1 MPRETS
7 DSATVT
13 RKPDDKV
20 GSSGSLPAGGG
31 HQTAQ
36 QAAITGM
43 GSGGK
48 DETDRKQDMSGGAA
62 GASPP
67 AIGGSSGGHSDQ
79 KASRGPEAS
88 EKVAGGHSRA
98 ERRDGDE

>member
-7 DSATVT
+7 ESGTVT

-20 GSSGSLPAGGG
+20 GSSGSAPAGGG

-36 QAAITGM
+36 QAEITGM

-48 DETDRKQDMSGGAA
+48 DESDRQKDMSGGAA

-79 KASRGPEAS
+79 TASRGPEAG

>member
-1 MPRETS
+1 MARPTS
-7 DSATVT
+7 DSGTVT

-20 GSSGSLPAGGG
+20 GSSGSAPAGDG

-48 DETDRKQDMSGGAA
+48 DDADRHGEWGQGQA

-67 AIGGSSGGHSDQ
+67 AVGGSSGGHSDQ
-79 KASRGPEAS
+79 KASRGPDADR
-88 EKVAGGHSRA
+88 KVADGHYRA
-98 ERRDGDE
+98 EKETDR

>member
-1 MPRETS
+1 MMVLDS
-7 DSATVT
+7 DSE
-13 RKPDDKV
+13 
-20 GSSGSLPAGGG
+20 GESGRPSVPASRLGRLLVK
-31 HQTAQ
+31 
-36 QAAITGM
+36 I

-48 DETDRKQDMSGGAA
+48 DETDRKQDMRGGAA

-79 KASRGPEAS
+79 KASRGPEAG